1 MNSTIIHS
9 NTINNNTDK
18 KECAVMQ
25 GNLDLMVNAN
35 LEFASWC
42 GGRQGDLNEQGDG
55 WHGGRQGDLNEQ
67 GDGWHG
73 GRQGDLN
80 EQGDGWH
87 GEMPP

>member
-1 MNSTIIHS
+1 
-9 NTINNNTDK
+9 
-18 KECAVMQ
+18 MQ
-25 GNLDLMVNAN
+25 GNLSFMINATYQ
-35 LEFASWC
+35 LE
-42 GGRQGDLNEQGDG
+42 G

>member
-1 MNSTIIHS
+1 
-9 NTINNNTDK
+9 
-18 KECAVMQ
+18 MQ
-25 GNLDLMVNAN
+25 GNLNLMVNAN

-73 GRQGDLN
+73 
-80 EQGDGWH
+80 
-87 GEMPP
+87 EMPP